1 MATMSY
7 NPLRMH
13 PPDGA
18 GSGRNS
24 QQSFMA
30 DPTSF
35 VVRTLQP
42 ITNSLEGAFR
52 VHLTQDS
59 LSALGL
65 NTGDLCLI
73 TTGSTTGLGIAWR
86 ATDKMGNSPKH
97 RPAKMTETLR
107 GAFGISDGAQ
117 VTIGRAK
124 SGTKIVL
131 AERVVLTDVTPH
143 DYNTN
148 TKDLEDRKWL
158 VRAMSTLHDCEAVAA
173 GTTFDV
179 KGKKQLKKRFF
190 VDHIEGAGAVGS
202 ALFFCNDDTKISIS
216 DGSQAAEIVSA
227 SGVANTQLPLLE
239 MSKIGGLVAQ
249 VQELNRHLDD
259 VLRRSREEASRSQE
273 PRHVLLHGYEGTGKS
288 MLLKRIRRSAQGS
301 GCRVFDLE
309 LDGTT
314 AKIQSQISEMFRDA
328 KAAAPS
334 IVLVDNLGE
343 QIPKDSKMT
352 RTLMKELDNL
362 AGSNVIVVAATR
374 SINDV
379 SGELLH
385 KGGFRGQIELPI
397 PDTAARRE
405 ILIALLPELPAA
417 DRNALADAV
426 AQKTHGFT
434 GRDLDDLTGDA
445 CWIAKYR
452 DHDDWIQVGARASV
466 LNGTPT
472 GTVNSQMDGS
482 VHSQATTEVEQATQ
496 TVASLAIDHDRLPTI
511 DDFTQALTGV
521 RPSALRELF
530 FEKPKIQW
538 SDIGG
543 SDAAKQRFDDAI
555 GIPLHHADI
564 VAKRNAAPSTG
575 VLLYGPPGCSKTMT
589 AQAVAATY
597 DLNFI
602 AVKGAELIS
611 MYVGESERAVR
622 DIFRKAAQAA
632 PCMIFF
638 DEIDAIGSER
648 ESGGTKGLNVLTTL
662 LTEMDG
668 FNARQGVYVLA
679 ATNKPE
685 SLDPALL
692 RPGRFDSL
700 VYVGLPTAEARHEIL
715 NIALRGQPAPV
726 SAAEITRLTNETE
739 GYSGAEVVGVC
750 QVAKMAAV
758 KREIRGGNVAMARED
773 FEEGFKQVTKGVGMK
788 MLAGYEAFAARGTNR

>member
-35 VVRTLQP
+35 IVRTLQP

-73 TTGSTTGLGIAWR
+73 TTDTTTGLGIAWR

-131 AERVVLTDVTPH
+131 AEKVVLTDVTPS
-143 DYNTN
+143 DSGYATGF
-148 TKDLEDRKWL
+148 EDAKWL
-158 VRAMSTLHDCEAVAA
+158 GRAMITLHECEAVAV

-179 KGKKQLKKRFF
+179 KSKRQLKKRFF
-190 VDHIEGAGAVGS
+190 VDHIEGAGAVGP
-202 ALFFCNDDTKISIS
+202 ALFICNDNTKITIS

-227 SGVANTQLPLLE
+227 NGVANPRLPILE

-249 VQELNRHLDD
+249 VQELNEHLDR
-259 VLRRSREEASRSQE
+259 VLKRSRESTSRMRKT
-273 PRHVLLHGYEGTGKS
+273 RHVLLHGYEGTGKT
-288 MLLKRIRRSAQGS
+288 LLLRRIRQSAQGS
-301 GCRVFDLE
+301 GCRVFDLK

-314 AKIQSQISEMFRDA
+314 AKMQSQISDMFSDA
-328 KAAAPS
+328 RAAAPS
-334 IVLVDNLGE
+334 IVLVDNLE
-343 QIPKDSKMT
+343 RKFSKDQT
-352 RTLMKELDNL
+352 IVIDALADELDKL
-362 AGSNVIVVAATR
+362 AGTNVIVVAATR
-374 SINDV
+374 SIAEVHGDLMRP
-379 SGELLH
+379 GQLMA
-385 KGGFRGQIELPI
+385 QIELPI
-397 PDTAARRE
+397 PDTAARKD
-405 ILIALLPELPAA
+405 ILVVLLSELPAA

-434 GRDLDDLTGDA
+434 GCDLDMLTENA
-445 CWIAKYR
+445 YWHAENR
-452 DHDDWIQVGARASV
+452 DQEDWIEVGARASV

-472 GTVNSQMDGS
+472 GQMDGS

-496 TVASLAIDHDRLPTI
+496 TLANLAIDQDRLPTI
-511 DDFTQALTGV
+511 DDFTQALLKA

-530 FEKPKIQW
+530 FEKPKTRW

-543 SDAAKQRFDDAI
+543 SEAAKQRFDDAI
-555 GIPLHHADI
+555 GIPLNHADI
-564 VAKRNAAPSTG
+564 LAEHRARPSTG
-575 VLLYGPPGCSKTMT
+575 ALLYGPPGCSKTMT

-648 ESGGTKGLNVLTTL
+648 ESGGGTKGLNVLTTL

-668 FNARQGVYVLA
+668 FNAREGVYVLA

-715 NIALRGQPAPV
+715 NIALHGQPVPV
-726 SAAEITRLTNETE
+726 ATAEITRLVSETE

-750 QVAKMAAV
+750 QVAKMATV
-758 KREIRGGNVAMARED
+758 KRRIRGGNVAMASED
-773 FEEGFKQVTKGVGMK
+773 FEEGFRQVTKGVTVK

>member
-18 GSGRNS
+18 GSGRNR

-59 LSALGL
+59 LTALGL

-124 SGTKIVL
+124 TGTKIVL
-131 AERVVLTDVTPH
+131 AERVVLTDVTPS
-143 DYNTN
+143 DSGYATG
-148 TKDLEDRKWL
+148 LEDDKWL
-158 VRAMSTLHDCEAVAA
+158 ARATTTLHECEAVAV

-179 KGKKQLKKRFF
+179 KSKRQLKKRFF
-190 VDHIEGAGAVGS
+190 VDHIEGAGAVGP
-202 ALFFCNDDTKISIS
+202 ALFRCSDSTKITIS
-216 DGSQAAEIVSA
+216 DGSQVAEIVSTN
-227 SGVANTQLPLLE
+227 GVANTQFPLLE

-273 PRHVLLHGYEGTGKS
+273 SRHVLLHGYEGTGKS
-288 MLLKRIRRSAQGS
+288 MLLKRIRQSAQGS
-301 GCRVFDLE
+301 GCRVFDLK

-314 AKIQSQISEMFRDA
+314 VKMQSQVSDMFRDA
-328 KAAAPS
+328 RAAAPS
-334 IVLVDNLGE
+334 IVLVDNIE
-343 QIPKDSKMT
+343 RKFSKDQTIMVDA
-352 RTLMKELDNL
+352 LANELDRL
-362 AGSNVIVVAATR
+362 AGTNVIVVAATR

-397 PDTAARRE
+397 PDTAARKE
-405 ILIALLPELPAA
+405 ILVALLPELPAA

-472 GTVNSQMDGS
+472 GTVSSQMDGS
-482 VHSQATTEVEQATQ
+482 VHSQATTEVEQATH
-496 TVASLAIDHDRLPTI
+496 TLASLAIDHDRLPTI

-530 FEKPKIQW
+530 FEKPKIRW

-622 DIFRKAAQAA
+622 NIFRKAAQAA

-715 NIALRGQPAPV
+715 NIALRGQPVPV

-773 FEEGFKQVTKGVGMK
+773 FEEGFKQVTKGVTVN
-788 MLAGYEAFAARGTNR
+788 MLAGYEAFAARGMNR

>member
-1 MATMSY
+1 MACFHQH
-7 NPLRMH
+7 NP
-13 PPDGA
+13 
-18 GSGRNS
+18 S
-24 QQSFMA
+24 

-42 ITNSLEGAFR
+42 ITSSLEGAFR

-73 TTGSTTGLGIAWR
+73 TTGTTTGLGIAWR

-131 AERVVLTDVTPH
+131 AEKVVLTDVTPS
-143 DYNTN
+143 DYGDPTSMEDGRWRTRATN
-148 TKDLEDRKWL
+148 LL
-158 VRAMSTLHDCEAVAA
+158 VCKAEAVAA

-179 KGKKQLKKRFF
+179 VGEKKLKKRFF
-190 VDHIEGAGAVGS
+190 VDHIEGAGAVGP
-202 ALFFCNDDTKISIS
+202 ALFCCNDDTKITIS
-216 DGSQAAEIVSA
+216 DGSQAAEMVSTN
-227 SGVANTQLPLLE
+227 GVANTQFPLLE

-273 PRHVLLHGYEGTGKS
+273 SRHVLLHGYEGTGKS
-288 MLLKRIRRSAQGS
+288 FLLKRIRQSAQGS
-301 GCRVFDLE
+301 GCRVFDLK

-314 AKIQSQISEMFRDA
+314 AKMQSQISDIFRDA
-328 KAAAPS
+328 RAAVPS
-334 IVLVDNLGE
+334 IILVDNLE
-343 QIPKDSKMT
+343 RKFSKDQTVMVDAVAD
-352 RTLMKELDNL
+352 ELDKL
-362 AGSNVIVVAATR
+362 AGTNVVVVAATR
-374 SINDV
+374 SISDV
-379 SGELLH
+379 HSELMD
-385 KGGFRGQIELPI
+385 RGRLDLQIELPI
-397 PDTAARRE
+397 PDTAARKD
-405 ILIALLPELPAA
+405 ILVVLLPELTAA
-417 DRNALADAV
+417 DRDALADAV

-434 GRDLDDLTGDA
+434 GRDLNNLTGKA
-445 CWIAKYR
+445 YYIAKHR
-452 DHDDWIQVGARASV
+452 DYDDWIQVGARASV
-466 LNGTPT
+466 FHGTPD
-472 GTVNSQMDGS
+472 GQIDGS
-482 VHSQATTEVEQATQ
+482 VHSQATTEVEHATQ
-496 TVASLAIDHDRLPTI
+496 TLANLAIDHDRLPTI
-511 DDFTQALTGV
+511 EDFAQALLKA
-521 RPSALRELF
+521 RPSALRELV
-530 FEKPKIQW
+530 FEKPKIRW

-543 SDAAKQRFDDAI
+543 SEAAKQRFDDAI

-564 VAKRNAAPSTG
+564 VAMHHAAPSTG

-648 ESGGTKGLNVLTTL
+648 ESGGGTKGLNVLTTL

-668 FNARQGVYVLA
+668 FNAREGVYVLA

-715 NIALRGQPAPV
+715 NIALRGQPVPV
-726 SAAEITRLTNETE
+726 AAAEITRLVGETN

-750 QVAKMAAV
+750 QVAKMATV
-758 KREIRGGNVAMARED
+758 KRRIRGGNVAMARED
-773 FEEGFKQVTKGVGMK
+773 FEEGFKQVTKGVTVK

>member
-1 MATMSY
+1 
-7 NPLRMH
+7 
-13 PPDGA
+13 
-18 GSGRNS
+18 
-24 QQSFMA
+24 MA

-35 VVRTLQP
+35 TVRTLQP

-124 SGTKIVL
+124 TGTKIVL
-131 AERVVLTDVTPH
+131 AEKVVLTDVTPS
-143 DYNTN
+143 DSGYATG
-148 TKDLEDRKWL
+148 LEDDKWL
-158 VRAMSTLHDCEAVAA
+158 ARATTTLHECEAVAV

-179 KGKKQLKKRFF
+179 KSKRQLKKRFF
-190 VDHIEGAGAVGS
+190 VDHIEGAGAVGP
-202 ALFFCNDDTKISIS
+202 ALFRCSDSTKITIS
-216 DGSQAAEIVSA
+216 DGSQAAEIVSTNGA
-227 SGVANTQLPLLE
+227 PHPQLPLLE

-249 VQELNRHLDD
+249 VQELNEHLDR
-259 VLRRSREEASRSQE
+259 VLKRSRESTSRVRKT
-273 PRHVLLHGYEGTGKS
+273 RHVLLHGYEGTGKTL
-288 MLLKRIRRSAQGS
+288 LLKRIRQSAQGS
-301 GCRVFDLE
+301 GCRVFDLK

-314 AKIQSQISEMFRDA
+314 AKMQSQISDMFRDA
-328 KAAAPS
+328 RATVPS
-334 IVLVDNLGE
+334 IILVDNLE
-343 QIPKDSKMT
+343 RKFSKDQTVMVDA
-352 RTLMKELDNL
+352 LADELDKL
-362 AGSNVIVVAATR
+362 AGTNVVVVAATR
-374 SINDV
+374 SIAEVHGDLMRP
-379 SGELLH
+379 GQLMA
-385 KGGFRGQIELPI
+385 QIELPI
-397 PDTAARRE
+397 PDTAARKD
-405 ILIALLPELPAA
+405 ILVVLLSELPAA

-434 GRDLDDLTGDA
+434 GCDLEMLTENAYWHAESRD
-445 CWIAKYR
+445 R
-452 DHDDWIQVGARASV
+452 DDWIEVGARASV

-472 GTVNSQMDGS
+472 GQMDGS

-496 TVASLAIDHDRLPTI
+496 TLANLAIDQDRLPTI
-511 DDFTQALTGV
+511 DDFTQALLKA

-543 SDAAKQRFDDAI
+543 SKAAKQRFDDAI

-564 VAKRNAAPSTG
+564 VAMHHAVPSMG

-648 ESGGTKGLNVLTTL
+648 ESAGGTKGLNVLTTL

-668 FNARQGVYVLA
+668 FNAREGVYVLA

-715 NIALRGQPAPV
+715 NIALRGQPVPV
-726 SAAEITRLTNETE
+726 AAAEITRLVSETE

-750 QVAKMAAV
+750 QVAKMATV
-758 KREIRGGNVAMARED
+758 KRRIRGGNVAMARED
-773 FEEGFKQVTKGVGMK
+773 FEEGFKQVTKGVDVK
-788 MLAGYEAFAARGTNR
+788 MLAGYEAFASRGANK

>member
-24 QQSFMA
+24 QQLYMA

-124 SGTKIVL
+124 TGTKILL
-131 AERVVLTDVTPH
+131 AERVVLTDVTPS
-143 DYNTN
+143 DSGYATG
-148 TKDLEDRKWL
+148 LEDDKWL
-158 VRAMSTLHDCEAVAA
+158 GRATTTLHECEAVAL

-179 KGKKQLKKRFF
+179 KSKRQLKKRFF
-190 VDHIEGAGAVGS
+190 VDHIEGAGAVGP
-202 ALFFCNDDTKISIS
+202 ALFTCNDHTKITIS
-216 DGSQAAEIVSA
+216 DGSQAAEIVST
-227 SGVANTQLPLLE
+227 SGGANTQSPLLE

-259 VLRRSREEASRSQE
+259 VLRRSREEAYRSQE
-273 PRHVLLHGYEGTGKS
+273 SRHVLLHGYEGTGKS
-288 MLLKRIRRSAQGS
+288 MLLKRTRQSAQGS
-301 GCRVFDLE
+301 GCRVFDLK

-314 AKIQSQISEMFRDA
+314 VKQQSQMSDMFRDA
-328 KAAAPS
+328 RAAAPS
-334 IVLVDNLGE
+334 IVLVDNIE
-343 QIPKDSKMT
+343 RKFSKDQTIMVDA
-352 RTLMKELDNL
+352 LADELDKL
-362 AGSNVIVVAATR
+362 AGTNVVVVAATR
-374 SINDV
+374 SISDV
-379 SGELLH
+379 HSELMD
-385 KGGFRGQIELPI
+385 RGRLDLQIELPI
-397 PDTAARRE
+397 PDTAARKA
-405 ILIALLPELPAA
+405 ILVVLLSELTAA
-417 DRNALADAV
+417 DRDTLADAV

-434 GRDLDDLTGDA
+434 GRDLNNLTGKA
-445 CWIAKYR
+445 YYIAKHR

-466 LNGTPT
+466 LHGTPD
-472 GTVNSQMDGS
+472 GQMDGS
-482 VHSQATTEVEQATQ
+482 VHSQATTEVEHATQ
-496 TVASLAIDHDRLPTI
+496 TLANLAIDHDRLPTI
-511 DDFTQALTGV
+511 EDFAQALLKA
-521 RPSALRELF
+521 RPSALRELV
-530 FEKPKIQW
+530 FEKPKTRW

-543 SDAAKQRFDDAI
+543 SEAAKQRFDDAI

-564 VAKRNAAPSTG
+564 LAEHRARPSTG

-648 ESGGTKGLNVLTTL
+648 ESGGGTKGLNVLTTL

-668 FNARQGVYVLA
+668 FNAREGVYVLA
-679 ATNKPE
+679 ATNKPD

-715 NIALRGQPAPV
+715 NIALRGQPVPV
-726 SAAEITRLTNETE
+726 AAAEITRLVSETE

-750 QVAKMAAV
+750 QVAKMATV
-758 KREIRGGNVAMARED
+758 KRRIRGGNVAMARED
-773 FEEGFKQVTKGVGMK
+773 FEEGFKQVTKGVTVK
-788 MLAGYEAFAARGTNR
+788 MLVGYEAFASRGANK